1 MAGIVTGVRLTAEE
15 RAVLERLRREWGER
29 SWSEVLRIL
38 LRDAAQKA
46 TARREGGGRDEG

>member
-1 MAGIVTGVRLTAEE
+1 VAGIVTGVRLTAEE

-29 SWSEVLRIL
+29 SWSDVLRIL
-38 LRDAAQKA
+38 LREAQKA